1 MLKEELGTK
10 DFYGNKD
17 KVRLTLELLAT
28 KVLEKNKWFSV
39 CTGVDKNQVDLMS
52 IGKEQGKKTLGRVLA
67 DLRPDE
73 QYRVAVYKYLL
84 KNYLC
89 YVESPLITYKTKEGK
104 ELNTYEK
111 FLATA
116 NLDVMREWLD
126 CTQEE
131 VDKKYKSR
139 VYHFDEN
146 EDVEVPYVKLTESKE
161 KVRKITK
168 PRKDLD
174 ISKKGTRVVPLFLLD
189 KGVTYLYNFIKNSDK
204 PVEVSFQKDNKTI
217 RSIVTTFN
225 EKLLADTYGK
235 DSRFYVECTQKMFG
249 GDFKHQAVLTRGYIR
264 VPEFGGSKFDN
275 PLRSINYSRIVS
287 INTDPVVD
295 LSYIDVDLSKVEGNF
310 TNYILR
316 NPNELG
322 NIIGVLQGFGLWTE
336 EDSKKYRMDNMSDM
350 LRWVEDKKFL
360 YSTVFVRNLY
370 LVSET
375 LGINYVKDES
385 KVEDMD
391 DLLIDD
397 DVDDI
402 FNI

>member
-1 MLKEELGTK
+1 
-10 DFYGNKD
+10 
-17 KVRLTLELLAT
+17 
-28 KVLEKNKWFSV
+28 
-39 CTGVDKNQVDLMS
+39 
-52 IGKEQGKKTLGRVLA
+52 
-67 DLRPDE
+67 
-73 QYRVAVYKYLL
+73 
-84 KNYLC
+84 
-89 YVESPLITYKTKEGK
+89 
-104 ELNTYEK
+104 
-111 FLATA
+111 
-116 NLDVMREWLD
+116 
-126 CTQEE
+126 
-131 VDKKYKSR
+131 
-139 VYHFDEN
+139 
-146 EDVEVPYVKLTESKE
+146 
-161 KVRKITK
+161 
-168 PRKDLD
+168 
-174 ISKKGTRVVPLFLLD
+174 
-189 KGVTYLYNFIKNSDK
+189 
-204 PVEVSFQKDNKTI
+204 
-217 RSIVTTFN
+217 
-225 EKLLADTYGK
+225 
-235 DSRFYVECTQKMFG
+235 MFG

-375 LGINYVKDES
+375 LGINSVKDES